1 MEPMTCIKIHTGFYF
16 MSWLATM
23 LYAAESER
31 FALIIPAMLPLIL
44 SLMGFKAIKEASRWK

>member
-1 MEPMTCIKIHTGFYF
+1 
-16 MSWLATM
+16 M

-31 FALIIPAMLPLIL
+31 FALVIPAIPLLIL